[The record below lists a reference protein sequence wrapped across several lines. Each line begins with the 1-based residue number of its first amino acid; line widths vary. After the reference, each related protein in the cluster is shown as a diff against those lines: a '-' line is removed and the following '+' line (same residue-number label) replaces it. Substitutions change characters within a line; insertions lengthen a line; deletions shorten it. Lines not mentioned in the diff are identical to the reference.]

1 MLLPGECGIGVIV
14 SKEVVG
20 MSCGFRDSCGCG
32 YQFVSSNIN
41 LIWKRQLRADVQT
54 ADQPDSDETAT
65 EKRGIGQN
73 PLH

>member
-1 MLLPGECGIGVIV
+1 
-14 SKEVVG
+14 